1 MRWLLLAAAGIV
13 GWQLFVP
20 PVRGLADQADFKR
33 TIGKFGYGPERPASL
48 YGFIN
53 LKYVPDPLFRAP
65 GWEQFSSED
74 LFVGCALFVHKTVS
88 KDQTLDLRLMG
99 LVHAFAF
106 LAAFASLLYAA
117 RTIPV
122 PILLWLCALLVA
134 TDAAYVVYFNSFY
147 TEPASYIFSLLLIAE
162 SIAICQRGAST
173 RALLRWSLWAVLLV
187 LAKPL
192 NAPLG
197 APLAIFAMR
206 LRWRSWTGSLAAAGI
221 LSASLFS
228 VVTAPEEMLDANA
241 YNLAF
246 MGVLAESKAPAA
258 DAIALGFAPGTEA
271 FSGTGAWNP
280 DTGYY
285 ALRTS
290 GIIGRKV
297 TLATVL
303 RFYLV
308 HPLRLWRHICMN
320 LRIAM
325 LLRPNLGNFDPS
337 TGYPP
342 LTLSRAFSLWSKL
355 HQTVMTRAA
364 RLLFLLLPVPPVIV
378 LARII
383 ATRKSQRH
391 EEFLALLFLSCLVSF
406 MTASLGDGLD
416 TIRHMFLFNVL
427 LDASLLAVAAS
438 ASMALVQRF
447 LSLSSRATGVLPLRF
462 WTVFGIRAKR

>member
-20 PVRGLADQADFKR
+20 PIRGLADQADFRR

-65 GWEQFSSED
+65 GWDQFSSED
-74 LFVGCALFVHKTVS
+74 LFVGCAIFIHKMVS
-88 KDQTLDLRLMG
+88 KDEKLDLRLIG
-99 LVHAFAF
+99 LIHALAF
-106 LAAFASLLYAA
+106 LAAFASLLYAT
-117 RTIPV
+117 RTIAV
-122 PILLWLCALLVA
+122 PILLWICVLLVA

-147 TEPASYIFSLLLIAE
+147 MEPASYIFSLLLIAE

-173 RALLRWSLWAVLLV
+173 RALLRWSLWAVLLI

-197 APLAIFAMR
+197 AALAFFAVR
-206 LRWRSWTGSLAAAGI
+206 LRWRSWTGWLAAAGI

-228 VVTAPEEMLDANA
+228 VVTAPKEMLYANA

-246 MGVLAESKAPAA
+246 MGVLAESKAPAV

-280 DTGYY
+280 NTGYY
-285 ALRTS
+285 ALRRS
-290 GIIGRKV
+290 GVIGRKV
-297 TLATVL
+297 TLVTVL

-308 HPLRLWRHICMN
+308 HPLRLWRHICAN
-320 LRIAM
+320 LRIAT
-325 LLRPNLGNFDPS
+325 LLRPNLGNFDAS
-337 TGYPP
+337 AGYPP
-342 LTLSRAFSLWSKL
+342 LTLSHAFSLWSQL
-355 HQTVMTRAA
+355 HQTVLTRAG

-378 LARII
+378 LIRRI
-383 ATRKSQRH
+383 ATRRSELH
-391 EEFLALLFLSCLVSF
+391 EEFLALLFLSCFVSF
-406 MTASLGDGLD
+406 MTASLGDATD

-427 LDASLLAVAAS
+427 LDACLLAVAAS
-438 ASMALVQRF
+438 VSMALARRF
-447 LSLSSRATGVLPLRF
+447 RSLS
-462 WTVFGIRAKR
+462 